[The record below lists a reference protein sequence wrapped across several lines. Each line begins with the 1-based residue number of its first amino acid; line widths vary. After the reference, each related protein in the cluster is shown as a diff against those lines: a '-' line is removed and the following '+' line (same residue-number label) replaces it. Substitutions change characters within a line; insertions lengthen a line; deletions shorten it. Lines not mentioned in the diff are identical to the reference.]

1 MFKITL
7 LLAFITLFTGCVA
20 YDRPY
25 YRDRPV
31 TKVYYN
37 TVTPRYPAR
46 AYVYERP
53 VYAPPRQEYRE
64 YHQDNYYGRRAP
76 HFDNG
81 RHNGRGKHKGHG
93 NHHDD

>member
-1 MFKITL
+1 MFKIIILAEFMAL
-7 LLAFITLFTGCVA
+7 LMGCVA
-20 YDRPY
+20 YGPPY

-53 VYAPPRQEYRE
+53 VYAPPPERHHEHYQG
-64 YHQDNYYGRRAP
+64 DYGHRAP
-76 HFDNG
+76 HFDRG
-81 RHNGRGKHKGHG
+81 RHNGKRKHEGHG
-93 NHHDD
+93 NHHGD